1 VSDRLSMLAHELRSP
16 VAALAAIAAAYDG
29 ADEAGRRRLL
39 ELASA
44 ASGNIERLLGDASPV
59 SLRIER
65 VDVAALVRDAVDSAV
80 LSGARVHL
88 TAEPRLFVDADP
100 QRLRQAL
107 DNLIGNARGHS
118 PAGAPVVVSARAGA
132 GGILVTVSDSGEGID
147 PADQARIFVAGVRLT
162 DARPGSGLG
171 LAIVQAV
178 AEAHGGTVEVDS
190 APGQGA
196 AFTLALPQA
205 SSAPA

>member
-1 VSDRLSMLAHELRSP
+1 MSDRLNVLSHELRSP
-16 VAALAAIAAAYDG
+16 VAALAAIAAAFHD
-29 ADEAGRRRLL
+29 ADDAGRRRML

-44 ASGNIERLLGDASPV
+44 ACANVERLLRDASPV

-65 VDVAALVRDAVDSAV
+65 LDAAALVRDAADSAV
-80 LSGARVHL
+80 LSGAHVL
-88 TAEPRLFVDADP
+88 VKVEPGLLVDADP

-107 DNLIGNARGHS
+107 DNLIGNAGGHS
-118 PAGAPVVVSARAGA
+118 PAGGQIDVSGRVEGERV
-132 GGILVTVSDSGEGID
+132 LLTVSDSGPGID
-147 PADQARIFVAGVRLT
+147 PVDQARIFEAGVRLT

-196 AFTLALPQA
+196 AFTLALPRA
-205 SSAPA
+205 SSEPA

>member
-1 VSDRLSMLAHELRSP
+1 MSDRLTVLAHELRSP
-16 VAALAAIAAAYDG
+16 VAALTAIAAAFPS
-29 ADEAGRRRLL
+29 ADVTGRLRML

-44 ASGNIERLLGDASPV
+44 ACGNIQRLLRDASPV
-59 SLRIER
+59 SLMIER
-65 VDVAALVRDAVDSAV
+65 LDVSTLIRDAADSAV
-80 LSGARVHL
+80 LSGANVHMKVAPGL
-88 TAEPRLFVDADP
+88 VVDGDP

-118 PAGAPVVVSARAGA
+118 PENARIVVSGRADGERV
-132 GGILVTVSDSGEGID
+132 LLTVEDSGDGID
-147 PADQARIFVAGVRLT
+147 PADQTRMFEAGVRLT

-171 LAIVQAV
+171 LAIVRAV

-196 AFTLALPQA
+196 AFTLVLPRA
-205 SSAPA
+205 SSEPA

>member
-1 VSDRLSMLAHELRSP
+1 MSDRLTVLAHELRSP
-16 VAALAAIAAAYDG
+16 VAALTAIAAAFPG
-29 ADEAGRRRLL
+29 ADEARRLRML

-44 ASGNIERLLGDASPV
+44 AYGNIQRLLRDASPV

-65 VDVAALVRDAVDSAV
+65 LDASALIRDAADLAM
-80 LSGARVHL
+80 LSGANVHMKVAPGL
-88 TAEPRLFVDADP
+88 VVDADP

-118 PAGAPVVVSARAGA
+118 PEGARIVVSGRVDGECVR
-132 GGILVTVSDSGEGID
+132 LTVEDSGDGID
-147 PADQARIFVAGVRLT
+147 PVDQARMFEAGVRLT

-171 LAIVQAV
+171 LAIVRAV

-196 AFTLALPQA
+196 TFTLVLPRA
-205 SSAPA
+205 SSEPA